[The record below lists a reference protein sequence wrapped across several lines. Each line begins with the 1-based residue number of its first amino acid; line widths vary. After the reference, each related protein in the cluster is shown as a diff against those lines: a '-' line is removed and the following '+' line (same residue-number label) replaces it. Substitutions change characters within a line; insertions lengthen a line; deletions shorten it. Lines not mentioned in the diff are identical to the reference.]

1 MAFRV
6 FDITASKGQIDTLR
20 AIAEKY
26 EARFTQSVVED
37 EEIDVCRM
45 LAGPTDRQKLLD
57 AIQSA
62 LGTDPRGR
70 VVILPVEAVIPH
82 SENGK
87 GTPPAEGT
95 ETREELYTDMLKGA
109 DPGGNFALLATL
121 STIVAAVGLLQDNVA
136 VVIGAMVIAP
146 LLGPN
151 LSFAFA
157 VATGDKDLMLRA
169 AKTSAVGLGITLLI
183 AVVLGL
189 VWPYG
194 LDSKELLDRTEVG
207 FGSLALAL
215 ASGAAAA
222 LSITTGVSSALVGV
236 MVAVAL
242 LPPAATFGIMSGAG
256 QFDMA
261 IGAATLLAANVVSVI
276 LTAQIIFIFRGIG
289 PRTWWERKR
298 ARASIKLN
306 FMVLGTFLLVLMGL
320 IYLEGKV

>member
-26 EARFTQSVVED
+26 EARFTQTLVED
-37 EEIDVCRM
+37 EEIEACRM

-62 LGTDPRGR
+62 LGTDSRGR

-87 GTPPAEGT
+87 DKPVEGT